1 MNVPYS
7 TNNADSNHVF
17 ALLADYTDS
26 LDSLPLDLTRNFSD
40 LRELDA
46 VLRTS
51 INAITSKITSLT
63 ALLQDPTATPASR
76 LFLLREIA
84 DAASHL
90 KMGGEDK
97 IRVAG
102 IAAENLAAHQTHI
115 HTVLKTISVVAPPA
129 SHTPSGSDFDPATHA
144 RRTTFPHV
152 APARE
157 HASAPSPQKR
167 RRVGE
172 GRPANG
178 GGAYAPPNGRAPPK
192 RKPPVQV
199 RQLSPA
205 ESIPSFGAG
214 PGHSGHHAA
223 NGFYE
228 NGYGHHNGR
237 HHDDDD
243 GTDDDAAAATGSNHT
258 GSNSRSRKPP
268 RRTNNSNTPTVA
280 NNAQVTANSREGT
293 SSLLDVV
300 MLRPEGS
307 DGDDEGESE
316 VHRHMGSG
324 PVPDEQTYC
333 ICKQVSFGEMIA
345 CDNGECPYEWFH
357 LSCVGITK
365 PSPMEKW
372 YCQSCREGV
381 MQDPNVNLTTNGGK
395 PSRGGRGRG
404 KGAGGVKRGRTVK

>member
-1 MNVPYS
+1 MNGTYPTGS
-7 TNNADSNHVF
+7 GPDSNHVF

-51 INAITSKITSLT
+51 INALTAKVTSLT
-63 ALLQDPTATPASR
+63 ALLQDPNATPASR

-97 IRVAG
+97 IRTSPLQ
-102 IAAENLAAHQTHI
+102 LATHQTHI
-115 HTVLKTISVVAPPA
+115 HSILKTISLVAPPA
-129 SHTPSGSDFDPATHA
+129 QHCPNGSDFDPATHS

-152 APARE
+152 APVRE
-157 HASAPSPQKR
+157 HVSSSSPQKR
-167 RRVGE
+167 RRVD
-172 GRPANG
+172 GRVVNG
-178 GGAYAPPNGRAPPK
+178 SSSHGTATGRAPK
-192 RKPPVQV
+192 RKGPTAAV
-199 RQLSPA
+199 RQLSPP
-205 ESIPSFGAG
+205 ESLRSFGAG
-214 PGHSGHHAA
+214 AGYSGHHT

-228 NGYGHHNGR
+228 NGYGHHTGR

-243 GTDDDAAAATGSNHT
+243 GTDDDTGAVPNNHNP
-258 GSNSRSRKPP
+258 NSRSKKPP
-268 RRTNNSNTPTVA
+268 RRANGNTPTGA
-280 NNAQVTANSREGT
+280 NNSHINTNSREGT

-307 DGDDEGESE
+307 DGDDEGEGETS
-316 VHRHMGSG
+316 HPMGSG
-324 PVPDEQTYC
+324 PLADEQIYC
-333 ICKQVSFGEMIA
+333 SCKRVSFGEMIA
-345 CDNGECPYEWFH
+345 CDNAECPFEWFH

-372 YCQSCREGV
+372 YCERCREGAT
-381 MQDPNVNLTTNGGK
+381 QDASINSTANGTKSG
-395 PSRGGRGRG
+395 RGGRGRG
-404 KGAGGVKRGRTVK
+404 KGTGGVKRGRTVR

>member
-1 MNVPYS
+1 MNGLYPS
-7 TNNADSNHVF
+7 GPGPDSNHVF
-17 ALLADYTDS
+17 ALLANYTDS

-51 INAITSKITSLT
+51 INALTAKITSLT
-63 ALLQDPTATPASR
+63 ALLQNPNATPASR

-115 HTVLKTISVVAPPA
+115 HSVLKTVSLVAPPA
-129 SHTPSGSDFDPATHA
+129 QHCSNGSDFDPVAHT

-157 HASAPSPQKR
+157 HASAPSPHKR
-167 RRVGE
+167 RRPD
-172 GRPANG
+172 GRAVNG
-178 GGAYAPPNGRAPPK
+178 GTSYGTTNGRAPPK
-192 RKPPVQV
+192 RKGPATAARQPSPP
-199 RQLSPA
+199 
-205 ESIPSFGAG
+205 ESLRSFGAG
-214 PGHSGHHAA
+214 AGYPGHHA
-223 NGFYE
+223 NGFSE

-243 GTDDDAAAATGSNHT
+243 GTDDDAGANHTSSARNKKISRRTNGNAPTGSNNPHM
-258 GSNSRSRKPP
+258 
-268 RRTNNSNTPTVA
+268 NT
-280 NNAQVTANSREGT
+280 NSREGT

-307 DGDDEGESE
+307 DGDDEGEGDPS
-316 VHRHMGSG
+316 HSMGPG
-324 PVPDEQTYC
+324 PVTDEQVYC
-333 ICKQVSFGEMIA
+333 TCKRVSFGEMIA
-345 CDNGECPYEWFH
+345 CDNTECPFEWFH

-372 YCQSCREGV
+372 YCERCREGV
-381 MQDPNVNLTTNGGK
+381 AQDANISVTVNGAK
-395 PSRGGRGRG
+395 PGRGGRGRG
-404 KGAGGVKRGRTVK
+404 KGTGVKRGRTVK

>member
-1 MNVPYS
+1 MP
-7 TNNADSNHVF
+7 DSNHVF

-51 INAITSKITSLT
+51 INALTAKITSLT
-63 ALLQDPTATPASR
+63 ALLQDPNATPASR

-115 HTVLKTISVVAPPA
+115 HSVLKTISLVAAPA
-129 SHTPSGSDFDPATHA
+129 QHCSNGSDFDPATHT

-157 HASAPSPQKR
+157 HTSAASPQKR
-167 RRVGE
+167 RRVD
-172 GRPANG
+172 GRTVNG
-178 GGAYAPPNGRAPPK
+178 SAAYGTTNGRAPPK
-192 RKPPVQV
+192 RKGPTAAG
-199 RQLSPA
+199 RQLSPP
-205 ESIPSFGAG
+205 ESLRSFGAG
-214 PGHSGHHAA
+214 AGYSGHHT
-223 NGFYE
+223 NGFSE

-243 GTDDDAAAATGSNHT
+243 GTDDDAGAAPSNH
-258 GSNSRSRKPP
+258 GSNSRNKKPP
-268 RRTNNSNTPTVA
+268 RRTNNGNTPTGT
-280 NNAQVTANSREGT
+280 NNPHMNTNSREGT

-307 DGDDEGESE
+307 DGDDEGEGDMS
-316 VHRHMGSG
+316 HPIGSG
-324 PVPDEQTYC
+324 PVADEQVYC
-333 ICKQVSFGEMIA
+333 TCKRVSFGEMIA
-345 CDNGECPYEWFH
+345 CDNAECPFEWFH

-372 YCQSCREGV
+372 YCERCREGV
-381 MQDPNVNLTTNGGK
+381 AQDAGINSTTNGTK
-395 PSRGGRGRG
+395 PGRGGRGRG
-404 KGAGGVKRGRTVK
+404 KGTGGVKRGRTVK

>member
-1 MNVPYS
+1 MNGPYPNS
-7 TNNADSNHVF
+7 AASDSNHVF

-51 INAITSKITSLT
+51 INALTAKITALT

-115 HTVLKTISVVAPPA
+115 HSVLKTISLVAPPA
-129 SHTPSGSDFDPATHA
+129 QHCPNGSDFDPATHA

-157 HASAPSPQKR
+157 HVSAPSPQKR
-167 RRVGE
+167 RRIGE
-172 GRPANG
+172 GRVNG
-178 GGAYAPPNGRAPPK
+178 STSYGATNGRAPPK
-192 RKPPVQV
+192 RRAPVAAV
-199 RQLSPA
+199 RQLSPP
-205 ESIPSFGAG
+205 ESIRSVGAG
-214 PGHSGHHAA
+214 AGYSGHT

-243 GTDDDAAAATGSNHT
+243 GTDDDATTTINNHT
-258 GSNSRSRKPP
+258 SNSRSRKVP
-268 RRTNNSNTPTVA
+268 RRTNNGGTPTGTNPHV
-280 NNAQVTANSREGT
+280 NTNSREGT

-300 MLRPEGS
+300 MLRPEDS
-307 DGDDEGESE
+307 DGDDEGEGE
-316 VHRHMGSG
+316 MTQPVGSG
-324 PVPDEQTYC
+324 PLADEQVYC
-333 ICKQVSFGEMIA
+333 SCKRISFGEMIA
-345 CDNGECPYEWFH
+345 CDNADCPFEWFH

-372 YCQSCREGV
+372 YCERCREGV
-381 MQDPNVNLTTNGGK
+381 AQDANTSSTSNSAK
-395 PSRGGRGRG
+395 PGRGGRGRG
-404 KGAGGVKRGRTVK
+404 KGAGGVKRGGRAVR

>member
-1 MNVPYS
+1 MNGVYPS
-7 TNNADSNHVF
+7 GTGPDSNHVF

-51 INAITSKITSLT
+51 INALTAKITSLT
-63 ALLQDPTATPASR
+63 ALLQDPNASPASR

-102 IAAENLAAHQTHI
+102 IAAENLAGHQTHI
-115 HTVLKTISVVAPPA
+115 HSVLKTISLVAPPA
-129 SHTPSGSDFDPATHA
+129 QHCPNGSDFDPASHT

-157 HASAPSPQKR
+157 HASAPSPHKR
-167 RRVGE
+167 RRPD
-172 GRPANG
+172 GRTVNG
-178 GGAYAPPNGRAPPK
+178 STSYGATNGRAPPK
-192 RKPPVQV
+192 RKVPVAAA
-199 RQLSPA
+199 RQLSPP
-205 ESIPSFGAG
+205 ESLRSFGAG
-214 PGHSGHHAA
+214 AGYSGHHT
-223 NGFYE
+223 NGFSE

-243 GTDDDAAAATGSNHT
+243 GTDDEAGGNHT
-258 GSNSRSRKPP
+258 SNARNKKPA
-268 RRTNNSNTPTVA
+268 RRTNNGNTPTGA
-280 NNAQVTANSREGT
+280 NNPHMSTNSREGT

-307 DGDDEGESE
+307 DGDDEGEGDMS
-316 VHRHMGSG
+316 HPMGSG
-324 PVPDEQTYC
+324 PVADEQVYC
-333 ICKQVSFGEMIA
+333 TCKRVSFGEMIA
-345 CDNGECPYEWFH
+345 CDNTECPFEWFH

-372 YCQSCREGV
+372 YCERCREGV
-381 MQDPNVNLTTNGGK
+381 AQDANINTTVNGAKSG
-395 PSRGGRGRG
+395 RGGRGRG
-404 KGAGGVKRGRTVK
+404 KGTGGVKRGRSVK

>member
-1 MNVPYS
+1 MNGIYPTGTVP
-7 TNNADSNHVF
+7 DPNHVF

-51 INAITSKITSLT
+51 INALTAKVTSLT
-63 ALLQDPTATPASR
+63 ALLQDPNATPASR

-102 IAAENLAAHQTHI
+102 IAAENLAIHQTHI
-115 HTVLKTISVVAPPA
+115 HSVLKTISLVAPPA
-129 SHTPSGSDFDPATHA
+129 QHCPNGSDFDPATHS

-157 HASAPSPQKR
+157 HVSAPSPQKR
-167 RRVGE
+167 RRVD
-172 GRPANG
+172 GRVVNG
-178 GGAYAPPNGRAPPK
+178 SSSHGATNGRAPPK
-192 RKPPVQV
+192 RKGPTATV
-199 RQLSPA
+199 RQLSPP
-205 ESIPSFGAG
+205 ESLRSFGAG
-214 PGHSGHHAA
+214 AGYSAHHA

-243 GTDDDAAAATGSNHT
+243 GTDDDAGATPSNHN
-258 GSNSRSRKPP
+258 SNARAKKPP
-268 RRTNNSNTPTVA
+268 RRTNNGNTPTGA
-280 NNAQVTANSREGT
+280 NNPHINGNSREGT

-307 DGDDEGESE
+307 DGDDEGEGETS
-316 VHRHMGSG
+316 HPMGSG
-324 PVPDEQTYC
+324 PLADEQVYC
-333 ICKQVSFGEMIA
+333 TCKRVSFGEMIA
-345 CDNGECPYEWFH
+345 CDNAECPFEWFH

-372 YCQSCREGV
+372 YCERCREGAT
-381 MQDPNVNLTTNGGK
+381 QDSNIHSTTNGAKSG
-395 PSRGGRGRG
+395 RGGRGRG
-404 KGAGGVKRGRTVK
+404 KGTGGVKRGRTVK